1 MSNLRFWSCCLRMSD
16 VSVLKTYTGNVSRA
30 AVVRPSE
37 FLLRPIDV
45 TGVQRLLLYVFICF
59 YMRYDDGCYGF
70 LGFIW
75 QLLGST

>member
-1 MSNLRFWSCCLRMSD
+1 MSNLMFWSCCLRMSD

-30 AVVRPSE
+30 AMVRPSE
-37 FLLRPIDV
+37 FLLRPTDV
-45 TGVQRLLLYVFICF
+45 AGVQRLHLYAFIIF

-70 LGFIW
+70 LRFIW